1 MDGALIS
8 VWVALRS
15 YRAWSAAAVT
25 SDPIEMSSR
34 RDAVM
39 RSSFKSIHAE
49 STS

>member
-8 VWVALRS
+8 VRVALRS
-15 YRAWSAAAVT
+15 FRAWSAAAVS
-25 SDPIEMSSR
+25 SDPIEGSR

-39 RSSFKSIHAE
+39 RSSFSAGYAE